1 MLADITR
8 LDLRLRRR
16 STIGYAAGMALYTLA
31 VVALY
36 PSFRNS
42 TSLDSLSSSTA
53 AALFGVTGK
62 LTSPGGWLNGNIYGN
77 FFPLI
82 MLLMTIGY
90 GAACVAGQ
98 DEDGTLA
105 LMATLPVRRRAIL
118 FQKVMAMALQAL
130 FLAATVTI
138 CIVIGRGF
146 QLTVGAGDAVAIA
159 AALMLMGTDFGLI
172 TMALGAA
179 TGRRGTALGIASGL
193 AAASYLLSS
202 LAPAISVIR
211 PGRYLSLFYWSVGN
225 DQISRG
231 VSLGDFTVLIIVGLC
246 ALLAAVAAFRRADL
260 N

>member
-1 MLADITR
+1 MPANVMR

-16 STIGYAAGMALYTLA
+16 SAIGYATGMALYTLI

-36 PSFRNS
+36 PSFKNS
-42 TSLDSLSSSTA
+42 TSLNSLSGSTA

-62 LTSPGGWLNGNIYGN
+62 LTSSGGWLNGNVYGN

-82 MLLMTIGY
+82 MLLLTIGY
-90 GAACVAGQ
+90 GAAALAGQ

-105 LMATLPVRRRAIL
+105 LIATLPVRRRAIL
-118 FQKVMAMALQAL
+118 FQKVWAMAVQSLL
-130 FLAATVTI
+130 LAATVTVCVI
-138 CIVIGRGF
+138 IGRGF
-146 QLTVGAGDAVAIA
+146 QLTVGIGDAVAISV
-159 AALMLMGTDFGLI
+159 ALVLMGLDFGLI
-172 TMALGAA
+172 AMAIGAA

-202 LAPAISVIR
+202 LASTVSAVR

-225 DQISRG
+225 EQISRG
-231 VSLGDFTVLIIVGLC
+231 VSPGDLTVLIAVGLG
-246 ALLAAVAAFRRADL
+246 ALAAAVAAFHRADL